1 MEVDVMKRISLLK
14 AALFFTVGLLALQPA
29 ALAGPPLLCRP
40 FDIGEA
46 RSLPWQP
53 GTDWTSVKADY
64 DLNKLVQD
72 TLALLEP
79 RAPVIVRME
88 TLRRATIYTRNS
100 PEIASE
106 LLAQLRAR
114 AIEAESKKTANPMAF
129 FDYGYL
135 VETYKQ
141 AHWISRATNEA
152 YWNFKQLSPDVDGY
166 GWVLK
171 ALSSASDPAIE
182 FAAALITTDGGTKA
196 RHHDHLQKA
205 RNAAASNSLLARN
218 LALVFPTQ
226 GKKVAGLQ

>member
-1 MEVDVMKRISLLK
+1 MKKVPLLK
-14 AALFFTVGLLALQPA
+14 TTLFFTVTMLAMQTA

-53 GTDWTSVKADY
+53 GQDWTSVKVDY
-64 DLNKLVQD
+64 DLKGLVHD

-79 RAPVIVRME
+79 RVPVIVRME

-106 LLAQLRAR
+106 LLARLRAR
-114 AIEAESKKTANPMAF
+114 AIEAESKKTKDTLAY

-135 VETYKQ
+135 VETYRQ

-166 GWVLK
+166 AWVLK
-171 ALSSASDPAIE
+171 ALSSSATDPAIE
-182 FAAALITTDGGTKA
+182 FAAALITTDGGSKA
-196 RHHDHLQKA
+196 RHNEHLQNA
-205 RNAAASNSLLARN
+205 RNAAAGDSLLARN
-218 LALVFPTQ
+218 LVRVFPAQ
-226 GKKVAGLQ
+226 GKKGA

>member
-1 MEVDVMKRISLLK
+1 MKRISLLK
-14 AALFFTVGLLALQPA
+14 TALFFTVAMLALQTA

-46 RSLPWQP
+46 RSLPWQQ
-53 GTDWTSVKADY
+53 GRDWASVKADY
-64 DLNKLVQD
+64 DLNRLVPE

-79 RAPVIVRME
+79 RVPVIVRME

-106 LLAQLRAR
+106 LLARLRAR
-114 AIEAESKKTANPMAF
+114 AIEAESKRLTDPMAY

-135 VETYKQ
+135 VETYRQ

-171 ALSSASDPAIE
+171 ALSSSTTNPAIE
-182 FAAALITTDGGTKA
+182 FAAALITTDGGSRA
-196 RHHDHLQKA
+196 RHNEHLQKA
-205 RNAAASNSLLARN
+205 RNAAAGDSLLARN
-218 LALVFPTQ
+218 LVLVFPAQ
-226 GKKVAGLQ
+226 GKKGA